1 MFVSIHNIHSYDWS
15 NDINTDNRSS
25 VDIDLEYLFRLNVT
39 SIVISPKRQSRE
51 KLRRENSIQ
60 STYNNRID

>member
-1 MFVSIHNIHSYDWS
+1 MFVSIRNIHSYDWS

-39 SIVISPKRQSRE
+39 SIVISLRRRLRE

-60 STYNNRID
+60 STYNNKID